1 MRHRKTGRKLNR
13 NSSQRGALMKGL
25 AISIIEHES
34 VKTTLAK
41 AKEIRG
47 FLEPLVTLAK
57 KNTVSNQR
65 LAYSRLQSKEAVAK
79 LFDELGPRYTD
90 RPGGYLRIIKRGF
103 RPGDK
108 SPSAQIE
115 FVISEVD
122 SIQEK
127 TTESEEV
134 TVNS

>member
-1 MRHRKTGRKLNR
+1 MRHRKSGRKLNR
-13 NSSQRGALMKGL
+13 NSPQRKALKKSL

-57 KNTVSNQR
+57 ENTVANQR
-65 LAYSRLQSKEAVAK
+65 LAFARLQSKAAVAK
-79 LFDELGPRYTD
+79 LFDELGPRYKE
-90 RPGGYLRIIKRGF
+90 RPGGYLRVIKRGF

-108 SPSAQIE
+108 APAAQIE
-115 FVISEVD
+115 F
-122 SIQEK
+122 IQEN
-127 TTESEEV
+127 TEISQEELSSEE
-134 TVNS
+134 TA

>member
-1 MRHRKTGRKLNR
+1 MRHRKSGRKLNR
-13 NSSQRGALMKGL
+13 NSPQRKALKKSL

-57 KNTVSNQR
+57 ENTVANQR
-65 LAYSRLQSKEAVAK
+65 LAFARLQAKEAVAK
-79 LFDELGPRYTD
+79 LFDELGPRYKE
-90 RPGGYLRIIKRGF
+90 RPGGYLRVIKRGF

-108 SPSAQIE
+108 APAAQIE
-115 FVISEVD
+115 FVQENNTEIAEEEEV
-122 SIQEK
+122 
-127 TTESEEV
+127 SEE
-134 TVNS
+134 TA

>member
-1 MRHRKTGRKLNR
+1 MRHRKSGRKLNR
-13 NSSQRGALMKGL
+13 NSSQRNALKKSL

-57 KNTVSNQR
+57 DNTLANQR

-79 LFDELGPRYTD
+79 LFDELGPRYKD
-90 RPGGYLRIIKRGF
+90 RPGGYLRVIKRGY

-108 SPSAQIE
+108 APAAQVE
-115 FVISEVD
+115 FVQDEAAE
-122 SIQEK
+122 QED
-127 TTESEEV
+127 TESLTEELA
-134 TVNS
+134 

>member
-1 MRHRKTGRKLNR
+1 MRHRKAGRKLNR
-13 NSSQRGALMKGL
+13 NSPQRKALKKSL

-57 KNTVSNQR
+57 ENTVANQR
-65 LAYSRLQSKEAVAK
+65 LAFARLQSKEAVAK
-79 LFDELGPRYTD
+79 HFDELGPRYKE
-90 RPGGYLRIIKRGF
+90 RPGGYLRVIKRGF

-108 SPSAQIE
+108 APAAQIE
-115 FVISEVD
+115 FIQENTEISEEIV
-122 SIQEK
+122 
-127 TTESEEV
+127 TEE
-134 TVNS
+134 TA

>member
-1 MRHRKTGRKLNR
+1 MRHRKSGRKLNT
-13 NSSQRGALMKGL
+13 NSPQRKALKKSL

-57 KNTVSNQR
+57 ENTVANQR
-65 LAYSRLQSKEAVAK
+65 LAFARLQSKEAVAK
-79 LFDELGPRYTD
+79 LFDELGPRYKE
-90 RPGGYLRIIKRGF
+90 RPGGYLRVIKRGF

-108 SPSAQIE
+108 APAAQIE
-115 FVISEVD
+115 FVQENNTETAEEEEV
-122 SIQEK
+122 
-127 TTESEEV
+127 SEE
-134 TVNS
+134 TA

>member
-1 MRHRKTGRKLNR
+1 MRHRKSGRKLNR
-13 NSSQRGALMKGL
+13 NSPQRSALKKGL

-57 KNTVSNQR
+57 ENSVANQR
-65 LAYSRLQSKEAVAK
+65 LAYARLQSKEAVAK
-79 LFDELGPRYTD
+79 LFDELGPRYKD
-90 RPGGYLRIIKRGF
+90 RPGGYLRVIKRGY

-108 SPSAQIE
+108 APAAQIE
-115 FVISEVD
+115 FVKDDISAHE
-122 SIQEK
+122 
-127 TTESEEV
+127 ESELAEEE
-134 TVNS
+134 SA